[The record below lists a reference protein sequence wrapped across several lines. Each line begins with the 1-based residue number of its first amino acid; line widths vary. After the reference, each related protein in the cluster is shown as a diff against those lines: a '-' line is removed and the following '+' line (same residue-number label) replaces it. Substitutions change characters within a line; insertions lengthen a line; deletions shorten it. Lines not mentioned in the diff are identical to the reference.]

1 MPVMTLQIGTEPD
14 VRLPV
19 RSGETIESA
28 FTRAGYARRRKGC
41 RRGGCG
47 QCLVTVLRGA
57 VIHDRPVA
65 VTVLAPAQRAAG
77 GALACRAVP
86 QGDVVVRAD
95 AGSIRCVSPLQNELA
110 LRELARITA
119 SIPSLQQEGS

>member
-1 MPVMTLQIGTEPD
+1 MPVMTLQIGAEPE

-19 RSGETIESA
+19 RTGETIDAA

-47 QCLVTVLRGA
+47 QCLITVLDGS
-57 VIHDRPVA
+57 VTDDRPVA
-65 VTVLAPAQRAAG
+65 DTVLPPARRAAG

-86 QGDVVVRAD
+86 LGDVAVRAD
-95 AGSIRCVSPLQNELA
+95 AGSIRCVSPLQRELA
-110 LRELARITA
+110 LRELTRIT
-119 SIPSLQQEGS
+119 SPES

>member
-1 MPVMTLQIGTEPD
+1 MAVMTLQIGAEPE

-19 RSGETIESA
+19 RPGETIDAA

-47 QCLVTVLRGA
+47 QCLITVLDGA
-57 VIHDRPVA
+57 VTDERPVA
-65 VTVLAPAQRAAG
+65 DTVLAPAQRAAG

-95 AGSIRCVSPLQNELA
+95 AGSIRCVSPLQ
-110 LRELARITA
+110 RELAQRQLVPCETDRNTA
-119 SIPSLQQEGS
+119 

>member
-1 MPVMTLQIGTEPD
+1 MPVMTLQIGTEPAI
-14 VRLPV
+14 RLPL
-19 RSGETIESA
+19 RPGDTIDAA

-47 QCLVTVLRGA
+47 QCLITVLNGS
-57 VIHDRPVA
+57 VTDDRPVA
-65 VTVLAPAQRAAG
+65 VTVLPPAQRAAG

-95 AGSIRCVSPLQNELA
+95 AGSIRCVSPLQKELA
-110 LRELARITA
+110 LRELARITTTT
-119 SIPSLQQEGS
+119 LQEGS

>member
-1 MPVMTLQIGTEPD
+1 MPVMTVQIGAEPG

-19 RSGETIESA
+19 RPGETIDAA

-47 QCLVTVLRGA
+47 QCLITVVTGTVTDDRPIATTVLPP
-57 VIHDRPVA
+57 DR
-65 VTVLAPAQRAAG
+65 RAAG

-86 QGDVVVRAD
+86 RSDVVVQTD
-95 AGSIRCVSPLQNELA
+95 AGSIRCVSPLQRELA
-110 LRELARITA
+110 LKELARMTTI
-119 SIPSLQQEGS
+119 QEGS